1 MRHLVRP
8 SEDVPAQGGGAT
20 GCEQAVSA
28 WQRTG
33 GRSARIL
40 IAVNVGENARHA
52 LLDNLRGGD
61 WSIGWGT
68 AGLSTSECCSCGQRL
83 WMCGGCWNHVH
94 AWRLSGGDVA
104 RGKGAET
111 SVPVRPDVN
120 L

>member
-61 WSIGWGT
+61 WAEHIGV
-68 AGLSTSECCSCGQRL
+68 LLVCGQRL
-83 WMCGGCWNHVH
+83 WMLAVAGTTCMRE
-94 AWRLSGGDVA
+94 RLSGGDVA
-104 RGKGAET
+104 CGKGAET